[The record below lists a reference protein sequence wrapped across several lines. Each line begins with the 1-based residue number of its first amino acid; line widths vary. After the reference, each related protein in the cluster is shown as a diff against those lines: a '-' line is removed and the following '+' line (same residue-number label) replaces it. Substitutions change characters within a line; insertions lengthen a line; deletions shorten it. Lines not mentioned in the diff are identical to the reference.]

1 MEKTINAIK
10 GYFYKKGITERIVFV
25 ISALMIVTTA
35 CFIGSVFFIL
45 EKQLVDQTQSSV
57 KKDLDMVL
65 EKMDMFFQGVEN
77 DAVSVLVGESCQTL
91 LGNSDQFLSGDII
104 KQHEKYMLIQQV
116 LNSYIGQKGGY
127 GAIAFYDLRGNC
139 YVNESLECS
148 GEYGGR
154 QMARIGDFLASDR
167 QKDMLELHK
176 SPWKKARDRDYADC
190 ISYVRKVYS
199 MDSGRLIGTVEI
211 EIPNSEAVRLYET
224 VMSGDIRLYFA
235 SGGRIILAGDEE
247 LLYQELGE
255 KSWYRRTEDKVGGR
269 DGFLMTEDREAW
281 YVLKDYDGQ
290 NWTVISEVAK
300 ASYIRALVLYG
311 IGLVGLGSL
320 IFMASLFLVRFLVTS
335 ITRPLS
341 RITETMVEIGRGDY
355 DKRVIV
361 KDGGEIGTLALEFN
375 RMVDKTRALM
385 QEIVDKEA
393 EKRESELSLIQMQ
406 MTPHFFYNILE
417 SICGLIVMDEK
428 KLAMHTIQLLSGFYR
443 GVLNKGKEIITVKQ
457 ELDIAVNYLE
467 IMKICCPEKFTYE
480 VCCGEELWQNHICKL
495 TLQPLLE
502 NAIHHGFQDMERGGR
517 LFIRIR
523 REAEGLIMEVEDNGM
538 GIDALT
544 RKRIMVG
551 ERQGF
556 RMESFGLRNTDERI
570 KLYFGNSY
578 GLEILPRPVGTL
590 IRIVLPDRSDSTV
603 LPEGQ

>member
-1 MEKTINAIK
+1 MEKSIKAIK
-10 GYFYKKGITERIVFV
+10 GYFYKKGITERIDFV

-269 DGFLMTEDREAW
+269 DG
-281 YVLKDYDGQ
+281 Q

-428 KLAMHTIQLLSGFYR
+428 RLAMHTIQLLSGFYR